1 MNEQKII
8 ETLEEMILMYN
19 RERRLAALAKIDNDD
34 IEERRRSYAA
44 YALKISI
51 NGIALGLGVEIAEF
65 DDRFNV
71 TLTDNGHSAC
81 VELSYTALKTIEK
94 NN

>member
-1 MNEQKII
+1 MII
-8 ETLEEMILMYN
+8 KNTLDEMILMYN

-34 IEERRRSYAA
+34 IEERRRSHAA
-44 YALKISI
+44 LALKISI
-51 NGIALGLGVEIAEF
+51 NGIALGLGAEIAEF

>member
-44 YALKISI
+44 TALKISI
-51 NGIALGLGVEIAEF
+51 NGIAIGLGIEIAEF
-65 DDRFNV
+65 DDRFDV
-71 TLTDNGHSAC
+71 TLTDNGHSAF

-94 NN
+94 K